1 MQTPDTPPKK
11 STSEPVIDSL
21 GAGDR
26 LRQQPVDPPSKSG
39 GFLSH
44 LKTLLG
50 ALLLI
55 AISSGIGY
63 GVGIFQSRSQ
73 IQKIQAEQ
81 KTALAEAQTQIE
93 AAQSQVGAAEARSQ
107 LTQARLSL
115 LESVNELDQNNFG
128 NANTLLRQSSETLN
142 KIEISTNPEMLAKL
156 KEDLST
162 AEINFAVNPVE
173 QRKLMLNY
181 SKQIEALLPE

>member
-1 MQTPDTPPKK
+1 MQTPDIPPQS

-26 LRQQPVDPPSKSG
+26 LRQVDPPKKSG
-39 GFLSH
+39 GFLSKV
-44 LKTLLG
+44 KTLIS

-63 GVGIFQSRSQ
+63 GVGVFQSRSQ
-73 IQKIQAEQ
+73 IKKIQTEQ

-93 AAQSQVGAAEARSQ
+93 AAQSKVGAAEARSQ
-107 LTQARLSL
+107 LTQVRLGL

-128 NANTLLRQSSETLN
+128 NANTLLRQASETLN
-142 KIEISTNPEMLAKL
+142 KIEISKNPEMLAKL
-156 KEDLST
+156 KEELST